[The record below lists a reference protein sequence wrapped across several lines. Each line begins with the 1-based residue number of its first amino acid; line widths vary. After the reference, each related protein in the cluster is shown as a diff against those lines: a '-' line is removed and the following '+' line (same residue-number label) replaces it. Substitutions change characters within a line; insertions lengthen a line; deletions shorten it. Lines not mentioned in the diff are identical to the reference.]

1 MFLQCIALR
10 DCKIWYEN
18 GYTLNG
24 NYTIYPNGE
33 IPLEVSI
40 YKSLLVH
47 SHSLLYIYIYLYR
60 YIVIWKVLIVM
71 VKVVGLE

>member
-24 NYTIYPNGE
+24 NYTIYSNGE
-33 IPLEVSI
+33 TPLEVSI
-40 YKSLLVH
+40 YKVSMNI
-47 SHSLLYIYIYLYR
+47 SHSLVYIYR

>member
-18 GYTLNG
+18 DYTVNG

-33 IPLEVSI
+33 TPLEVSI
-40 YKSLLVH
+40 YKPLLVSVIH
-47 SHSLLYIYIYLYR
+47 CYIYR
-60 YIVIWKVLIVM
+60 YSDMEGINCDGEGGWTRV
-71 VKVVGLE
+71 

>member
-1 MFLQCIALR
+1 MYIALR

-18 GYTLNG
+18 GYTING

-33 IPLEVSI
+33 TPVEVSI
-40 YKSLLVH
+40 YKSLLYISI
-47 SHSLLYIYIYLYR
+47 SHSLVYIYR

>member
-18 GYTLNG
+18 GYTVNG

-33 IPLEVSI
+33 TPVEVSI
-40 YKSLLVH
+40 YKSLLVSVIH
-47 SHSLLYIYIYLYR
+47 WYVYR

-71 VKVVGLE
+71 VKVVGLK

>member
-18 GYTLNG
+18 GYTVNG

-33 IPLEVSI
+33 TPLEVSI
-40 YKSLLVH
+40 YKSLLVSVIH
-47 SHSLLYIYIYLYR
+47 CYIYR

>member
-18 GYTLNG
+18 GYTVNG

-33 IPLEVSI
+33 TPVEVSI
-40 YKSLLVH
+40 QVSI
-47 SHSLLYIYIYLYR
+47 SHSLVIYLY
-60 YIVIWKVLIVM
+60 IIHAGIL
-71 VKVVGLE
+71 